1 MRIII
6 EIDDAAPPR
15 IQVTG
20 AAPGLAA
27 AGDVP
32 VFDAGPAPGV
42 PGMPQEAAPG
52 GGDDA
57 VAAGDAPTTLG

>member
-42 PGMPQEAAPG
+42 PGMPGEAAPG

>member
-42 PGMPQEAAPG
+42 PGMPRRRHPAAETTPSRPG
-52 GGDDA
+52 TP
-57 VAAGDAPTTLG
+57 PTALG

>member
-6 EIDDAAPPR
+6 EIDDTAPPR
-15 IQVTG
+15 VQVTG

-32 VFDAGPAPGV
+32 VFDAGPAPGTPGV
-42 PGMPQEAAPG
+42 PGEATAG

-57 VAAGDAPTTLG
+57 VAAGDAPASLG